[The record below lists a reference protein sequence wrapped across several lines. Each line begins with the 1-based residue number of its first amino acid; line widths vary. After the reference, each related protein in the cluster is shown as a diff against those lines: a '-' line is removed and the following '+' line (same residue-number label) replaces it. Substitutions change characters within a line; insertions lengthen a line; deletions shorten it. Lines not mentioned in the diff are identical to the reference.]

1 MRKRLVLFLMLL
13 ISINILTN
21 AEPYKPKPRNVNV
34 RDMTRHEILKQVQDD
49 NKMVWNDD
57 ITGRNE
63 SHFCCPVV
71 CK

>member
-1 MRKRLVLFLMLL
+1 MRIARIMGIDSKEIGLMCDLG
-13 ISINILTN
+13 N
-21 AEPYKPKPRNVNV
+21 ANVIE
-34 RDMTRHEILKQVQDD
+34 MARHEILKQVQDD
-49 NKMVWNDD
+49 NNMVWNDD

>member
-1 MRKRLVLFLMLL
+1 MRKKILILLVLIFGL
-13 ISINILTN
+13 IVMAN

-49 NKMVWNDD
+49 NNMVWNDD